1 MNRKNTFKGAA
12 ILIFSV
18 MVISLSGISKLYA
31 ETTTKQNP
39 DGSKTITTSSG
50 YEWTVGSD
58 GKTVTGKRPGNES
71 AKDGDLTPY
80 QDKAD
85 KEAEESKKRFAE
97 AQKKAKEEKEKLKV
111 TRDKKGHVVISD
123 DKGNRVSGQTK
134 VSEDAISDRGGSIWG
149 WVRDLLF
156 EKNPRGQVAEMDT
169 RTPSAI
175 ETADKAVQTSN
186 EDRNAELAAAAQQQ
200 ANCNP

>member
-1 MNRKNTFKGAA
+1 MNRKNTFKKIGVF
-12 ILIFSV
+12 IFSM
-18 MVISLSGISKLYA
+18 MVISLLGISSLYA

-50 YEWTVGSD
+50 YEWTVGPD
-58 GKTVTGKRPGNES
+58 GKTVSGKRPGNEA
-71 AKDGDLTPY
+71 AKGGDLTPY

-123 DKGNRVSGQTK
+123 DKGNQVSGPAR
-134 VSEDAISDRGGSIWG
+134 VSEDAISSRGGSIWDR
-149 WVRDLLF
+149 VRDFLF
-156 EKNPRGQVAEMDT
+156 EKNPRSQVAEMDT
-169 RTPSAI
+169 QTPSAI
-175 ETADKAVQTSN
+175 ETADQALEASN
-186 EDRNAELAAAAQQQ
+186 EDRNAGLSAAAQKQ
-200 ANCNP
+200 ANC